1 MVAVEATV
9 GHRSPT
15 QKPEGGPQGVGPAE
29 QMRSLD
35 LDPGRESILSTSQ
48 MAQHQ
53 HRGQTRLVP
62 SRSCLPMEGA
72 EAPDLPLKQ
81 WQQAAWWPRLDQGRQ
96 AFGRLNRP
104 ANWRHPRESNAAS
117 AGNRLGSKTE
127 QNAAFECGLALKSL
141 AKYL

>member
-1 MVAVEATV
+1 MVSVEATV

-29 QMRSLD
+29 QMRSLA
-35 LDPGRESILSTSQ
+35 LGPGRESILSTSQ

-72 EAPDLPLKQ
+72 EAPGLPLKQ
-81 WQQAAWWPRLDQGRQ
+81 WQRAEWWPRLATGRQ
-96 AFGRLNRP
+96 AFGPLNRP
-104 ANWRHPRESNAAS
+104 ANWRHLGGLNAAS

-127 QNAAFECGLALKSL
+127 QNAVSGQA
-141 AKYL
+141 